1 MRPQYPL
8 VPVDETKLNESER
21 LMREAEDLRRQAE
34 QMLIQA
40 NRLRREHYTEQYDR
54 CRGCNGHGVW
64 GEGLGVQV
72 CPYCTCGLLPKGTIK

>member
-8 VPVDETKLNESER
+8 VPVDETKLRKSEFLKRGADR
-21 LMREAEDLRRQAE
+21 LQE
-34 QMLIQA
+34 QA
-40 NRLRREHYTEQYDR
+40 NEMLKESARLRREHYREQYDR
-54 CRGCNGHGVW
+54 CRGCNGHGVI